1 MIGIA
6 HRTIALNLW
15 ISFHVTVFILLLL
28 VKGIKGTTRIFLRG
42 NQLGGLM
49 TIIFP

>member
-6 HRTIALNLW
+6 SRTLALNFW
-15 ISFHVTVFILLLL
+15 ISFHVTVSILLVLDE
-28 VKGIKGTTRIFLRG
+28 GIKGTTRIFLRG